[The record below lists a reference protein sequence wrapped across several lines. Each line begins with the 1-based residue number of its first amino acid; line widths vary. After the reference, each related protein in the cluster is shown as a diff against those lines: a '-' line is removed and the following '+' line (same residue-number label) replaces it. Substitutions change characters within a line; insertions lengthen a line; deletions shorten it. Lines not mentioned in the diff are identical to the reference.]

1 MQYIEDFLD
10 KADYELSY
18 LKVATDKVIPSEI
31 KDAINYIQT
40 YANFCYTNIC
50 SDIPF
55 KQSFCFVNGM
65 RSIKIEELNEENA
78 NRLIDIIKYSNNYF
92 LKAKLYDIA
101 SIITKNKELK
111 QLAAENYKAHVLS
124 DSNNLNENDTLRIAT
139 KRALYLYHKIDKNEE
154 KAFVHS
160 IFSLQLD
167 NTVSAFALKYCT
179 ATTLSEIKSSI
190 LKEFIPDIELL
201 TSNID
206 MKVGSAENFLELL
219 KILISYYSSAN
230 QSKNYFAAIDKYVL
244 FCVEACNKFS
254 PHRYHYLDDAL
265 NLISIDKLKDKY
277 EDKINELLFI
287 KDEEQKKAYQD
298 MPFAEI
304 SLPKKLITE
313 LENNRKAITSEILS
327 FQNGGQQLC
336 YLLTNL
342 LPTTKTALDKR
353 LEAKKKSI
361 LSAINEIAHNKDGTI
376 LYESAYATEDEKR
389 QFNIAE
395 KLSSDLGIMWD
406 ILLSPFVYNLKID
419 DHLENMV
426 ASVLENN
433 LFVPEERTDII
444 YKIIMGGLSRN
455 IRKAVYDII
464 PQFEYGLTHYLKIKN
479 VYPVM
484 YRGSK
489 KVHIDLNHI
498 LTSKKTKN
506 KFRDKLVEIIGEDL
520 SLELE
525 YLLCNKFLGNLRN
538 NNYHSGYGDLEKFNV
553 FEVSAFYFI
562 LKAYCMG
569 CD

>member
-40 YANFCYTNIC
+40 YANFCYANIC

-78 NRLIDIIKYSNNYF
+78 NRLIDIIRYSNNYF

-179 ATTLSEIKSSI
+179 ATTLSEIKSYI

-206 MKVGSAENFLELL
+206 MKVGSVENFLELL

-230 QSKNYFAAIDKYVL
+230 QSKNYFAAIDRYVL

-254 PHRYHYLDDAL
+254 PHGYHYLDDAL

-277 EDKINELLFI
+277 EDKINELLFM
-287 KDEEQKKAYQD
+287 KDEEQRKAYQD
-298 MPFAEI
+298 MPYVEI
-304 SLPKKLITE
+304 SLPEEIITE
-313 LENNRKAITSEILS
+313 LENKRKAIASEILS

-336 YLLTNL
+336 YLLANL
-342 LPTTKTALDKR
+342 FPTPKTELNKR
-353 LEAKKKSI
+353 LESKKNS
-361 LSAINEIAHNKDGTI
+361 LLAAVNEIKCNDDGTI
-376 LYESAYATEDEKR
+376 QYESAYATEDEKR
-389 QFNIAE
+389 QINIS
-395 KLSSDLGIMWD
+395 KILSLDLNLSFGVLLSSFI
-406 ILLSPFVYNLKID
+406 YNIKID
-419 DHLENMV
+419 DSLKEIIN
-426 ASVLENN
+426 AILENN
-433 LFVPEERTDII
+433 LFVPSDRRSVIFNII
-444 YKIIMGGLSRN
+444 LDGFTRN
-455 IRKAVYDII
+455 IRKALYDLI
-464 PQFEYGLTHYLKIKN
+464 PQFEYGLTYFFKAKGI
-479 VYPVM
+479 YPIM
-484 YRGSK
+484 YRGSNRIL
-489 KVHIDLNHI
+489 IDLNHM
-498 LTSKKTKN
+498 LTSKTKQN
-506 KFRDKLVEIIGEDL
+506 KFRDEIVEIIGEDL
-520 SLELE
+520 TLELE

-538 NNYHSGYGDLEKFNV
+538 NNYHSGYGDLEKFNI